1 MDKTTQKGN
10 AGSAAPVGAAKPQG
24 VLVLGMHRSGTS
36 ACTRVLNLLGC
47 ALSDNLLGA
56 AEGNESGH
64 WEPLEVVVLNDK
76 ILESAGSSHDDW
88 GPLNADWRQSAIRA
102 QMVSRASQII
112 TDHTK
117 IGPLFAIKDPRICRL
132 ADVWLEAATDA
143 GVDPLVLLMLRNPVE
158 VASSL
163 EARDLMADG
172 YGELLWL
179 RHVLDAEFYSRG
191 QKRIVCRYDELMSNW
206 QVLVGKVTRGLGVS
220 FPRNS
225 PKIHA
230 EISQFLT
237 QAQRH
242 HKVDNATVAE
252 NSSHSHW
259 LRTTFKIMLNW
270 SEHGENVADH
280 AVLDEIRTELDR
292 SYDTFARLLL
302 KPELTGIAGSG
313 GQLRGELLILR
324 EQIDSRAEALRV
336 AQEAAEG
343 LRVALTER
351 DAQLAARIDEDAVHT
366 HSLQAEIERLSAELH
381 EKTSQL
387 ADVQSALHATLAQ
400 AEAELHR
407 RERADEQLIEASR
420 EALDERLHNAELA
433 GQISTLQS
441 TLAQRQE
448 ELAQFFSEFKES
460 QRMRIAT
467 EMELEQERYRRIEL
481 EQGLAGAAAK
491 YDSDI
496 KDLQSCLEQA
506 NEAHSRK
513 VDAMATDF
521 VKMTALVQQ
530 QENTSKKVNDELA
543 QRVAE
548 ARLLEERVQVLAA
561 AADTA
566 KAARAVSEQR
576 LADRFS
582 ELAQLAAIAAE
593 EAQRANASQS
603 NTEWLSDAY
612 RLEESFPAWWA
623 VMPQA
628 WQQRRR
634 HRRFRGAG
642 LFDARAYLALYPD
655 VAEQRMDP
663 IRHYIL
669 HGLAEGRTRPNLT

>member
-1 MDKTTQKGN
+1 MNKAPQKSN
-10 AGSAAPVGAAKPQG
+10 AEFAVTGAAAKPQG
-24 VLVLGMHRSGTS
+24 ILVLGMHRSGTS

-64 WEPLEVVVLNDK
+64 WESFDAVALNDK
-76 ILESAGSSHDDW
+76 ILESAGSSHNDW

-102 QMVSRASQII
+102 QMVSLASQII
-112 TDHTK
+112 INHAK

-132 ADVWLEAATDA
+132 ADVWLEAAIDV

-206 QVLVGKVTRGLGVS
+206 QVLVGKIARGLGIS

-225 PKIHA
+225 PKVHG

-242 HKVDNATVAE
+242 HKVDNATVVE
-252 NSSHSHW
+252 NPSYSHW

-270 SEHGENVADH
+270 SEHSENVADH

-302 KPELTGIAGSG
+302 KPELTGQAGSG
-313 GQLRGELLILR
+313 GQLRGELLILQ
-324 EQIDSRAEALRV
+324 EQIDSRAEALRL

-351 DAQLAARIDEDAVHT
+351 EAQLRETSHEVQDEK
-366 HSLQAEIERLSAELH
+366 LR
-381 EKTSQL
+381 
-387 ADVQSALHATLAQ
+387 
-400 AEAELHR
+400 
-407 RERADEQLIEASR
+407 
-420 EALDERLHNAELA
+420 NAELA

-441 TLAQRQE
+441 TLVQRQE
-448 ELAQFFSEFKES
+448 ELAQFLNKFKES
-460 QRMRIAT
+460 ERARGTAEAELERERQRR
-467 EMELEQERYRRIEL
+467 MELDRANNSYETRVEALTDEL
-481 EQGLAGAAAK
+481 E
-491 YDSDI
+491 
-496 KDLQSCLEQA
+496 
-506 NEAHSRK
+506 
-513 VDAMATDF
+513 
-521 VKMTALVQQ
+521 KMTSLLQQ
-530 QENTSKKVNDELA
+530 QEDASRKLSGELLERA
-543 QRVAE
+543 AE
-548 ARLLEERVQVLAA
+548 ANHFAETVRELTSTTEKAE
-561 AADTA
+561 
-566 KAARAVSEQR
+566 AARSVSEQK
-576 LADRFS
+576 LAARFG
-582 ELAQLAAIAAE
+582 ELAQLATIVAKEAE
-593 EAQRANASQS
+593 RAHASQLS
-603 NTEWLSDAY
+603 AVWLSDVR
-612 RLEESFPAWWA
+612 RLEEGFPAWWTL
-623 VMPQA
+623 MPQA
-628 WQQRRR
+628 WQARRKHGR
-634 HRRFRGAG
+634 YRGAG
-642 LFDARAYLALYPD
+642 LFDGEAYLTLYPD
-655 VAEQRMDP
+655 VAAAAMDP

-669 HGLAEGRTRPNLT
+669 HGMSEGRVRTSPA

>member
-10 AGSAAPVGAAKPQG
+10 AGSAAPLGAAKPQG

-64 WEPLEVVVLNDK
+64 WEPLEVVALNDK

-179 RHVLDAEFYSRG
+179 RHVLDAEFYSRD

-206 QVLVGKVTRGLGVS
+206 QALVEKITRGLGVS

-225 PKIHA
+225 PKVHA

-237 QAQRH
+237 QAQRNH
-242 HKVDNATVAE
+242 TVDNAAVAE
-252 NSSHSHW
+252 NPSYSHW
-259 LRTTFKIMLNW
+259 LRTTFKIMLKW

-280 AVLDEIRTELDR
+280 AVLDEIRAELDR
-292 SYDTFARLLL
+292 SYDMFARLLL
-302 KPELTGIAGSG
+302 KPELTGLAGSG
-313 GQLRGELLILR
+313 GQLRDELSIVQAEIERLGTELGEKTASQEREAELR
-324 EQIDSRAEALRV
+324 AQREAE
-336 AQEAAEG
+336 
-343 LRVALTER
+343 LT
-351 DAQLAARIDEDAVHT
+351 ARIDEETANT
-366 HSLQAEIERLSAELH
+366 EALQAEIERLGAELAV
-381 EKTSQL
+381 KTSQL
-387 ADVQSALHATLAQ
+387 ADVQSAARASQ
-400 AEAELHR
+400 ANAEAELER
-407 RERADEQLIEASR
+407 RERAEAQLRETSHEVQDEKLR
-420 EALDERLHNAELA
+420 NAELA

-441 TLAQRQE
+441 TLVQRQE
-448 ELAQFFSEFKES
+448 ELAQFLNEFKVSERTRGAAEAELERER
-460 QRMRIAT
+460 QRR
-467 EMELEQERYRRIEL
+467 MELDRANNSYERKL
-481 EQGLAGAAAK
+481 DALTG
-491 YDSDI
+491 
-496 KDLQSCLEQA
+496 DL
-506 NEAHSRK
+506 
-513 VDAMATDF
+513 
-521 VKMTALVQQ
+521 VKMTTLLQQ
-530 QENTSKKVNDELA
+530 QEDDSKILSGELSDRAAEAHHLAERVRELA
-543 QRVAE
+543 S
-548 ARLLEERVQVLAA
+548 

-566 KAARAVSEQR
+566 EAARAVNEQK
-576 LADRFS
+576 LAARFG
-582 ELAQLAAIAAE
+582 ELAQLTTIAAQE
-593 EAQRANASQS
+593 TERANALQS
-603 NTEWLSDAY
+603 NAEWLNNVR
-612 RLEESFPAWWA
+612 RLEEGFPTWWA
-623 VMPQA
+623 IMPQA
-628 WQQRRR
+628 WQMRRK
-634 HRRFRGAG
+634 HRRYRGAS
-642 LFDARAYLALYPD
+642 LFDSEEYLAQYPD
-655 VAEQRMDP
+655 VAEQGMDP
-663 IRHYIL
+663 LRHYIL
-669 HGLAEGRTRPNLT
+669 HGMAEGRMRT

>member
-10 AGSAAPVGAAKPQG
+10 AGPAAPVGAAKPQG

-64 WEPLEVVVLNDK
+64 WEPLEVVALNDK

-237 QAQRH
+237 QTQRH

-351 DAQLAARIDEDAVHT
+351 DA
-366 HSLQAEIERLSAELH
+366 S
-381 EKTSQL
+381 
-387 ADVQSALHATLAQ
+387 
-400 AEAELHR
+400 
-407 RERADEQLIEASR
+407 
-420 EALDERLHNAELA
+420 
-433 GQISTLQS
+433 
-441 TLAQRQE
+441 
-448 ELAQFFSEFKES
+448 
-460 QRMRIAT
+460 
-467 EMELEQERYRRIEL
+467 
-481 EQGLAGAAAK
+481 
-491 YDSDI
+491 
-496 KDLQSCLEQA
+496 
-506 NEAHSRK
+506 
-513 VDAMATDF
+513 
-521 VKMTALVQQ
+521 
-530 QENTSKKVNDELA
+530 
-543 QRVAE
+543 
-548 ARLLEERVQVLAA
+548 
-561 AADTA
+561 
-566 KAARAVSEQR
+566 
-576 LADRFS
+576 
-582 ELAQLAAIAAE
+582 
-593 EAQRANASQS
+593 
-603 NTEWLSDAY
+603 
-612 RLEESFPAWWA
+612 
-623 VMPQA
+623 
-628 WQQRRR
+628 
-634 HRRFRGAG
+634 
-642 LFDARAYLALYPD
+642 
-655 VAEQRMDP
+655 
-663 IRHYIL
+663 
-669 HGLAEGRTRPNLT
+669 